1 MPGQDEQCGVG
12 EQLETWYPHGITANT
27 AARPSSPRSGIKD
40 APCAGSLDVSRQELF
55 PTTGSVTS
63 QKAQCDLL
71 RAVEA
76 EECQSQHGGCSG
88 EPML

>member
-1 MPGQDEQCGVG
+1 MSNVG
-12 EQLETWYPHGITANT
+12 LGNSWKLGILRESLQTLQRDPH
-27 AARPSSPRSGIKD
+27 PLSGIKD

-63 QKAQCDLL
+63 QNAQCDLL

-76 EECQSQHGGCSG
+76 EECQSQHGG
-88 EPML
+88 